1 MPLSV
6 EPSDRRLL
14 IFGAAFLV
22 VVSLLAAAVTPP
34 DASEEIGF
42 PSSYSTASGGARAAY
57 TVLEKLGYKV
67 ERWEESP
74 TEFPPDG
81 HGYLLILAQPFV
93 PASAEERQ
101 AIHRFVH
108 AGGSVLAIGRSAAA
122 LVPEGSTLEYET
134 EDFVWKSFRA
144 LHPASL
150 TRGAEHIKMAPRA
163 RWNTKLA
170 SHLALYAEGQ
180 NVVVAR
186 YSAGKGSVIWW
197 AAATP
202 LSNAGLPLDGDLNLF
217 LNAVGSPGQ
226 YRILWDEYFHGQR
239 RSLASFLA
247 RTPVPWAFA
256 QLCLVALLTLITFA
270 RRSGPLQIRED
281 ESRLSPLEF
290 VETLG
295 DLYHRAHAGS
305 AAARVSYAHFRT
317 LLTRRLGLPVSAS
330 VEQLHQAARQRLGWT
345 KPGFYEALRAADR
358 GVRNPH
364 VGDEEALR
372 IVQAL
377 EHYTELLQLK
387 AGANKENLQWRNR

>member
-1 MPLSV
+1 MPLSLDS
-6 EPSDRRLL
+6 SDRRLL

-22 VVSLLAAAVTPP
+22 VISLLAAAIAPP
-34 DASEEIGF
+34 DASEEVGF

-57 TVLEKLGYKV
+57 SLLEKLGYKV

-74 TEFPPDG
+74 AELPSEPE
-81 HGYLLILAQPFV
+81 GYLLILAQPVV

-101 AIHRFVH
+101 AMHRFVH
-108 AGGSVLAIGRSAAA
+108 AGGSVLAIGPRAAA

-134 EDFVWKSFRA
+134 EDLDWKSFRA

-150 TRGAEHIKMAPRA
+150 TRGAERITMAPQS
-163 RWNTKLA
+163 RWDTKLA
-170 SHLALYAEGQ
+170 SHQAVYADGQ

-202 LSNAGLPLDGDLNLF
+202 LSNAGLPLEGDLNLF
-217 LNAVGSPGQ
+217 LNSVGSPED
-226 YRILWDEYFHGQR
+226 YTILWDEYFHGQR
-239 RSLASFLA
+239 RSLGSFLA
-247 RTPVPWAFA
+247 QTPVPWAFA
-256 QLCLVALLTLITFA
+256 QLCLVALLVLITFA
-270 RRSGPLQIRED
+270 RRSGPLHIREP

-305 AAARVSYAHFRT
+305 AAASVSYAHFRM
-317 LLTRRLGLPVSAS
+317 LLTRRLGLPVNAS
-330 VEQLHQAARQRLGWT
+330 VEQLHQAARERLGWT

-377 EHYTELLQLK
+377 EHYTELLQLAK
-387 AGANKENLQWRNR
+387 ANKENLPWRNT